1 MAVEG
6 SQVCKNGRTRGGC
19 RQGAGMDQFCFTS
32 ATGSDLIRCMGSSA
46 GHYLPP
52 LQSLYML
59 CSLSSQDPIFWPP
72 GKVFAAKMW
81 WNQWLFWFCVR
92 HSIWPYSKE
101 NPRTPRIFG
110 SSYTGVSKLGN
121 ILNWTSRLCGLMF
134 WCTAGTIFSQ
144 AQTKGKYSS
153 VLLLLLHRKAILLLR
168 YPAKHIQKRIASK
181 TSIRVGFW

>member
-81 WNQWLFWFCVR
+81 WNQWLFGFVSDTVFDHIVR
-92 HSIWPYSKE
+92 KILGHPGYLEALTLVSRNWEIYWTEHPGFVGSCFDAQLGPYSPKPKQKE
-101 NPRTPRIFG
+101 SIPLCFYFCCTE
-110 SSYTGVSKLGN
+110 KL
-121 ILNWTSRLCGLMF
+121 S
-134 WCTAGTIFSQ
+134 FSWGIQ
-144 AQTKGKYSS
+144 LSTFRKE
-153 VLLLLLHRKAILLLR
+153 LHLKL
-168 YPAKHIQKRIASK
+168 ASE
-181 TSIRVGFW
+181 